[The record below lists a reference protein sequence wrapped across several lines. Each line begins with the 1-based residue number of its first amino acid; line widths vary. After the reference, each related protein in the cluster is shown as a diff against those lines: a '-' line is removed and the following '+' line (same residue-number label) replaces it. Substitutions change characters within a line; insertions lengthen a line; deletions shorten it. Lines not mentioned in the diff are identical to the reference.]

1 MPRPLQPSLPP
12 VDPGSHP
19 VSTGGH
25 SFRLIEA
32 RKYTLKEAGKLAGV
46 SEATMRN
53 EVKSGEIPVIR
64 IGTKAMIADRDL
76 EQYLQRHYQYEGIK
90 ESPSVGCPS
99 LPAWVE
105 DSPLLKPKRNAS

>member
-1 MPRPLQPSLPP
+1 MPRPLQPQPH
-12 VDPGSHP
+12 VDPASQPG
-19 VSTGGH
+19 STGGK

-53 EVKSGEIPVIR
+53 EVKFGEIPVIR
-64 IGTKAMIADRDL
+64 IGTKAMIVDRDL
-76 EQYLQRHYQYEGIK
+76 EQYLQRHYRHEGTK

-99 LPAWVE
+99 LPGWVE

>member
-1 MPRPLQPSLPP
+1 MPRPLQPQPHI
-12 VDPGSHP
+12 DPASQPG
-19 VSTGGH
+19 STGGH

-64 IGTKAMIADRDL
+64 IGTKAMIVDRDL
-76 EQYLQRHYQYEGIK
+76 EQYLQRHYLYEGTK

-99 LPAWVE
+99 LPDWVE

>member
-1 MPRPLQPSLPP
+1 MPRPLQPQPH
-12 VDPGSHP
+12 VDPVAHP
-19 VSTGGH
+19 DHRWSH

-53 EVKSGEIPVIR
+53 EVKFGEIPVIK
-64 IGTKAMIADRDL
+64 IGTKTMIIEQDL
-76 EQYLQRHYQYEGIK
+76 EQYLQRHYLYEGTK

-99 LPAWVE
+99 LPDWVE
-105 DSPLLKPKRNAS
+105 NSPLLKPKRNAS

>member
-1 MPRPLQPSLPP
+1 MPRPLQSQLP
-12 VDPGSHP
+12 VDPASQPG
-19 VSTGGH
+19 STGGH

-53 EVKSGEIPVIR
+53 EVKSGEIPVIK
-64 IGTKAMIADRDL
+64 IGTKAMIVDRDL
-76 EQYLQRHYQYEGIK
+76 EQYLQRHYLYEGTK

-99 LPAWVE
+99 LPDWVE
-105 DSPLLKPKRNAS
+105 DSPMLKPKRNAS

>member
-1 MPRPLQPSLPP
+1 MPRPLQPQPQ
-12 VDPGSHP
+12 VDPASQPG
-19 VSTGGH
+19 STGGH

-64 IGTKAMIADRDL
+64 IGTKMMVIEQDL
-76 EQYLQRHYQYEGIK
+76 EQYLQRDYLYVGIK

-99 LPAWVE
+99 LPDWVE
-105 DSPLLKPKRNAS
+105 DSPLLKPKSNAS